1 MVRLCVAVGRLHHEG
16 MVNFPD
22 DVPGYLS
29 IRMAA
34 PDGPV
39 AEITEIE
46 AQAARERYPRILS
59 AGGPVFGVARERPE
73 GGWELCTSMVECE
86 PQSAREDMG
95 AICRR
100 RAAEAETAGDT
111 EAQQAYL
118 AVAERLEWE
127 KIDEVEVDVRY
138 RVVRAERY
146 INSGSDGPEPPRSSD
161 PDDHEERDL
170 GDALDPA
177 AGFVMDP
184 ALPTGV
190 STGILKADL
199 LQLVPLEGSFPP
211 DVRADALRSDVTHP
225 GVVLLPAAFT
235 VAERVGGQWRPTGI
249 MDAPTP
255 FRAKDILSMR
265 LRVTDPVERR
275 LTPRQRA
282 RYAEAADRL
291 DAEKGC
297 ELTVE
302 ERFLRIIRVERAVR
316 FGPDGPEGPR
326 PSDQDPE
333 DPIMVLD
340 QKLRA
345 RGIDPDEDAPIELNE
360 SAQEF
365 QRLFEAEMAR
375 RGKPLPRPA
384 DDEA

>member
-1 MVRLCVAVGRLHHEG
+1 
-16 MVNFPD
+16 MVNSSD

-39 AEITEIE
+39 AEIAEIE
-46 AQAARERYPRILS
+46 ATAARERYPRILS

-73 GGWELCTSMVECE
+73 GGWELCTSMVEPQ
-86 PQSAREDMG
+86 PQSAREDLGM
-95 AICRR
+95 ICRE
-100 RAAEAETAGDT
+100 RAAAAGKAGDT
-111 EAQQAYL
+111 ESQRAYL

-127 KIDEVEVDVRY
+127 KIDEVELDARY

-161 PDDHEERDL
+161 PDERNDHHARDTA
-170 GDALDPA
+170 DALDPA

-190 STGILKADL
+190 SKGILKAEL
-199 LQLVPLEGSFPP
+199 VQLTPAEGSFPP

-235 VAERVGGQWRPTGI
+235 VAERVGGRWRPSGI
-249 MDAPTP
+249 LDAPTP
-255 FRAKDILSMR
+255 FRARDILSMR

-282 RYAEAADRL
+282 RYAAAADRL
-291 DAEKGC
+291 DAEQGC
-297 ELTVE
+297 ELTLE
-302 ERFLRIIRVERAVR
+302 DRLLRIIRVERAVR

-326 PSDQDPE
+326 PSDHDPE
-333 DPIMVLD
+333 DPVMVLD

-345 RGIDPDEDAPIELNE
+345 QGIVPDEDAPIELNE

-375 RGKPLPRPA
+375 RGKPLPPPA

>member
-1 MVRLCVAVGRLHHEG
+1 
-16 MVNFPD
+16 MVNFAD

-39 AEITEIE
+39 AEIAEVE
-46 AQAARERYPRILS
+46 AWAARERYPRILS
-59 AGGPVFGVARERPE
+59 AGSPVFGVARERSE
-73 GGWELCTSMVECE
+73 GGWELCSMMVETQ
-86 PQSAREDMG
+86 PQSAREDLGMF
-95 AICRR
+95 CRR
-100 RAAEAETAGDT
+100 QAAEAERAGDA
-111 EAQQAYL
+111 EAQRRYL
-118 AVAERLEWE
+118 AAAERLEWE
-127 KIDEVEVDVRY
+127 KIDEVELEVRY

-146 INSGSDGPEPPRSSD
+146 IHSGPDGPEPPRPSD
-161 PDDHEERDL
+161 PDDHREVGAADS
-170 GDALDPA
+170 LDPDT
-177 AGFVMDP
+177 GFVMDP

-190 STGILKADL
+190 SAGVLKADL
-199 LQLVPLEGSFPP
+199 VGLVPAEGAFPSE
-211 DVRADALRSDVTHP
+211 VREDMLRSGRTHP

-235 VAERVGGQWRPTGI
+235 VAERVNGKWRPNGM

-255 FRAKDILSMR
+255 FRARDILSMR
-265 LRVTDPVERR
+265 LRVAEPVERR
-275 LTPRQRA
+275 LTDRRRA

-291 DAEKGC
+291 DVEQGC

-302 ERFLRIIRVERAVR
+302 DRLLRIIRVERAVR

-326 PSDQDPE
+326 PSDHDPE

-345 RGIDPDEDAPIELNE
+345 QGVCLDEDAPIVLDE

-375 RGKPLPRPA
+375 RGKPLPPPA
-384 DDEA
+384 EDEA